1 MKKSELV
8 ERLVSKNPS
17 FTIPEVDMAVRV
29 ILDGIGDALA
39 QGQRVEIRGFGSFS
53 VRHLK
58 SRQGRNPRTGEAISV
73 EDKHKLH
80 FKPGKELRD
89 RVNHSLLLEL
99 D

>member
-8 ERLVSKNPS
+8 ERLASKNPN
-17 FTIPEVDMAVRV
+17 FTIPEMDMAVRV

-58 SRQGRNPRTGEAISV
+58 SRQGRNPKTGESIDV
-73 EDKHKLH
+73 ESKYKLH
-80 FKPGKELRD
+80 FKPGKELRE
-89 RVNHSLLLEL
+89 RVNL
-99 D
+99 